1 MTEHAKDNM
10 NRRLNRLDRVVRAAA
25 LWGGGL
31 MLVGLM
37 GLTVV
42 DVVMRYI
49 FNSPVFGAR
58 DAAKLILLIMVA
70 LSVAYS
76 ARTGGQISI
85 EVFSRMLGPRLLR
98 RAEVFVRFVAAA
110 MLLVLTWRL
119 GHSGQYAGKF
129 GEVSL
134 ALQIPFKPF
143 YFILSA
149 GMFLYALVLIAE
161 IPLYWRSR
169 TTPITPPAI

>member
-1 MTEHAKDNM
+1 MTATTMDRTH
-10 NRRLNRLDRVVRAAA
+10 RFLQWLDRTVRAVA

-42 DVVMRYI
+42 DVALRYL
-49 FNSPVFGAR
+49 FDSPVFGAR
-58 DAAKLILLIMVA
+58 DAAKLMLLILVA
-70 LSVAYS
+70 FSVAYS

-85 EVFSRMLGPRLLR
+85 EVFSRMMGPRVLR
-98 RAEVFVRFVAAA
+98 WTEVFVRFVAAA

-119 GHSGQYAGKF
+119 WQSGRNAGRF
-129 GEVSL
+129 GEASL

-143 YFILSA
+143 YFILA
-149 GMFLYALVLIAE
+149 VGMLLYAAVLLAE
-161 IPLYWRSR
+161 IPLYIRGR
-169 TTPITPPAI
+169 PADLTPPSI

>member
-1 MTEHAKDNM
+1 MTEPIKSITKP
-10 NRRLNRLDRVVRAAA
+10 RLVRLDRTVRAVA

-42 DVVMRYI
+42 DVVLRYL

-58 DAAKLILLIMVA
+58 DVAKLMLLILVA
-70 LSVAYS
+70 FSVAYS

-85 EVFSRMLGPRLLR
+85 EVFTRMMGPRVLR
-98 RAEVFVRFVAAA
+98 WTEVFVRFIAAA

-119 GHSGQYAGKF
+119 WYSGQNAGRF
-129 GEVSL
+129 GEASL

-143 YFILSA
+143 YFILA
-149 GMFLYALVLIAE
+149 VGMLLYALVLIAE
-161 IPLYWRSR
+161 IPLCWRSR
-169 TTPITPPAI
+169 STGSTSSSI